1 MDIHKPKAAH
11 SIREFLIEIG
21 TIICGILI
29 ALGLE
34 QGVEWAR
41 RQGEI
46 RETRATLK
54 EELEH
59 NLGTVQSATTVE
71 PCIGRR
77 LAELHAILDQWGST
91 GSYKTPTLIGSP
103 PMARILFVRY
113 EAAQSAGRLAL
124 LPAEEQ
130 ARIGT
135 IVQVL
140 KRFDEVEYDA
150 IAAWARLRILQSGAN
165 SLSASDRTM
174 IREAFQRAAE
184 DDFMLRVT
192 ENQAIP
198 RAKSY
203 GFVPDSDGYADM
215 MRFSRTRAGDQ
226 TPSTCLPMSTLPD
239 EADRLN
245 HSVTKRQF

>member
-1 MDIHKPKAAH
+1 LDIHKPKAAH
-11 SIREFLIEIG
+11 SWPEFLIEIG

-34 QGVEWAR
+34 QAVEFGH

-59 NLGTVQSATTVE
+59 NLGTVQSATHVE

-77 LAELHAILDQWGST
+77 LSQIHEILDQWGST
-91 GSYKTPTLIGSP
+91 GSYKTPALIGAP

-135 IVQVL
+135 PVQVL

-150 IAAWARLRILQSGAN
+150 ISAWARLRILQSGA
-165 SLSASDRTM
+165 SALSASDRTM

-192 ENQAIP
+192 ENQAVP

-203 GFVPDSDGYADM
+203 GFAPDSEGYADM
-215 MRFSRTRAGDQ
+215 MRFSRTSTADQ
-226 TPSTCLPMSTLPD
+226 TPSTCLPMDTTA
-239 EADRLN
+239 EEVDRLN